1 MVNSRDGQTMLQQL
15 QHEKLRLARVSWSK
29 HALNYTCTS
38 LQNTINPVQKE
49 IFPLFSHSNCAL
61 KLKSKQK
68 ESNTAQSTKKKKGK
82 IRKPQVTTCI
92 VTGLTTKE
100 IR

>member
-1 MVNSRDGQTMLQQL
+1 MLQQL

-68 ESNTAQSTKKKKGK
+68 ESNTAQSTKKKKKGK
-82 IRKPQVTTCI
+82 NTKTTSYHLHRNRVTVFIR
-92 VTGLTTKE
+92 LTALGAY
-100 IR
+100 